1 MGRCVGIK
9 RICDSRLCPTTSLI
23 NKGTSVP
30 FFIPMNYD
38 IEKFDEY
45 GYVIVTDFMDESRH
59 WRLNLECDMYR
70 EFGCG
75 LVRNDHG
82 WMLNSPNNPCKLDG
96 AMMRSHVFRDLA
108 SNDKLVSTARQLLG
122 TEDIDTY
129 ISKFFPM
136 VPREGF
142 SVGWHQDN
150 HYIRANSKRLVSCD
164 VFVNGADKENGCL
177 RVVAGSHNQTFLH
190 NDKSHDAFRWIQ
202 VNESEMDITDIELDK
217 PFAVFFHV
225 DLVHGCYR
233 NKSDRHRYSIAWEY
247 IQRGHVPQT
256 HKGHQSQDRLPVL

>member
-1 MGRCVGIK
+1 MVGRIAIK
-9 RICDSRLCPTTSLI
+9 CIRDSSLCPATSLI

-38 IEKFDEY
+38 IDKFDEY
-45 GYVIVTDFMDESRH
+45 GYVIVTDFMDEAHH
-59 WRLNLECDMYR
+59 WRLNMECDLYR
-70 EFGCG
+70 EFACG

-82 WMLNSPNNPCKLDG
+82 WVLNSPNNPCKLDG

-136 VPREGF
+136 IPREGF

-150 HYIRANSKRLVSCD
+150 HYIQADPQRLISCD

-177 RVVAGSHNQTFLH
+177 RIASGSHNKKYRH
-190 NDKSHDAFRWIQ
+190 NDKSHGVFRWIN
-202 VNESEMDITDIELDK
+202 VEEDKMDIVDLEIDN
-217 PFAVFFHV
+217 PFAVFFHA
-225 DLVHGCYR
+225 DLVHGCYK
-233 NKSDRHRYSIAWEY
+233 NKSDRYRYSIAWEY
-247 IQRGHVPQT
+247 IERGYTPKT
-256 HKGHQSQDRLPVL
+256 HTGHQSQDRLPVR